1 MTFLWYSND
10 CGVVFPLKERLK
22 RQSAVKLGEIA
33 SHRIIRTIVL
43 KEVFDSMVH
52 AANLQLFIDVVG
64 QNRRAN
70 TTTAKRTIPVDPAK
84 KKSIVPRSQA
94 RDACLLAASCGQGSW
109 VAGGTEHQS
118 CCLSLGAGAI
128 TILAEIPILTFPWP
142 SPAMDLGDQY
152 FQTRSSRMGII
163 VLLGHVPMRTV
174 IKRHT
179 A

>member
-10 CGVVFPLKERLK
+10 CGVVFPLRERLK

-84 KKSIVPRSQA
+84 KKIHCS
-94 RDACLLAASCGQGSW
+94 
-109 VAGGTEHQS
+109 
-118 CCLSLGAGAI
+118 
-128 TILAEIPILTFPWP
+128 TIPGE
-142 SPAMDLGDQY
+142 G
-152 FQTRSSRMGII
+152 
-163 VLLGHVPMRTV
+163 
-174 IKRHT
+174 
-179 A
+179 